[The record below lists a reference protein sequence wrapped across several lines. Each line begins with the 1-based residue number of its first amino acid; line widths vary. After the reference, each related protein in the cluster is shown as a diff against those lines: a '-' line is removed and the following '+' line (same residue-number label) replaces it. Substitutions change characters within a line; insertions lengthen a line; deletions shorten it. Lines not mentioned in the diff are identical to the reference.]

1 MISRHKFLAAQPAS
15 LGSLR
20 NRADEVAHHQRL
32 SAEQLR
38 AGEPVYNL
46 RSIQSPG
53 SPLRAL
59 LNEAVTDT
67 CLGQG
72 VSKGTEKGEGR
83 RERRER
89 RERLVG
95 QRRRGKEG
103 KAQGG
108 KEELVKTPD
117 SIPANPFAKPLSES
131 ILINERF
138 TWVEQ
143 CF

>member
-1 MISRHKFLAAQPAS
+1 M
-15 LGSLR
+15 
-20 NRADEVAHHQRL
+20 
-32 SAEQLR
+32 
-38 AGEPVYNL
+38 
-46 RSIQSPG
+46 
-53 SPLRAL
+53 AL
-59 LNEAVTDT
+59 LNRAVTDP

-72 VSKGTEKGEGR
+72 ISDGKKKGEWR
-83 RERRER
+83 REGK
-89 RERLVG
+89 ERLVG

-103 KAQGG
+103 KVQGR

-117 SIPANPFAKPLSES
+117 STLPSSSPNPFAKPLSES